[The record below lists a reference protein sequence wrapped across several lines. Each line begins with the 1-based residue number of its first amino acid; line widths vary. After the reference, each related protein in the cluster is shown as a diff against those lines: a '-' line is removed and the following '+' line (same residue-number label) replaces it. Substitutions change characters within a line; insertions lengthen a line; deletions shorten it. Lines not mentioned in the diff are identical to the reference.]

1 MLFFTT
7 SSAPPD
13 AEPEITLISLP
24 PEVCQAL
31 MAGFGPTY
39 AASSWP
45 ASRAVASSVPVLNGY
60 SFSVTFLPRSL
71 VKWPSLIPTS
81 ALAWVMFSRNPS
93 RRVTGAEEPPEFVVE
108 FDVPEELDELHP
120 AAASKIA
127 APAPAAI
134 SVFLI
139 VRLFSSFFSI
149 KIIGFVGNLL
159 YHRHLLDTMR
169 PSGRR
174 IRAGGG
180 VGEGVFD
187 GVLLP
192 AVRVSCRRRRSP
204 RGPSRQRTG
213 TAAGTAAAAPGWRR
227 RRCSSGRSPRRSW
240 SPSSACAAVP
250 RAPHSGCASRPRAP

>member
-71 VKWPSLIPTS
+71 VKYPSLIPTS

-93 RRVTGAEEPPEFVVE
+93 RRVTGAEEPPESVVE

-120 AAASKIA
+120 AAASRIA

-134 SVFLI
+134 SVFRI
-139 VRLFSSFFSI
+139 VRPVLFVLFDQNYRLCRQPFISQTSS
-149 KIIGFVGNLL
+149 GHHAALWQA
-159 YHRHLLDTMR
+159 H
-169 PSGRR
+169 
-174 IRAGGG
+174 
-180 VGEGVFD
+180 
-187 GVLLP
+187 
-192 AVRVSCRRRRSP
+192 
-204 RGPSRQRTG
+204 SRW
-213 TAAGTAAAAPGWRR
+213 WRR
-227 RRCSSGRSPRRSW
+227 R
-240 SPSSACAAVP
+240 
-250 RAPHSGCASRPRAP
+250 